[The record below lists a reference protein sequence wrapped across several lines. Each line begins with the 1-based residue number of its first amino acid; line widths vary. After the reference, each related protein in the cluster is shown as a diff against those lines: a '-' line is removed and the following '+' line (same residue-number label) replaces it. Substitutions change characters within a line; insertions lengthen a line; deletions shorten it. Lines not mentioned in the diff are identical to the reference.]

1 MWSPKKS
8 IYHSNIYTA
17 RYFLKWF
24 CYQMSPPQHNWEL
37 MLLHGGNEE
46 EEMELQSKT
55 VQLQQRCIFI
65 NTLLNPNTP
74 KTYSQSTKLST
85 NIPILANQISTS
97 RLYRE
102 PTCLPMKAD
111 FLQPALELQQTHIS
125 AI

>member
-1 MWSPKKS
+1 
-8 IYHSNIYTA
+8 
-17 RYFLKWF
+17 
-24 CYQMSPPQHNWEL
+24 MSPPQHNWEL

-85 NIPILANQISTS
+85 FKHSYPCKSNF
-97 RLYRE
+97 Y
-102 PTCLPMKAD
+102 K
-111 FLQPALELQQTHIS
+111 QTI
-125 AI
+125 